1 MKRTILAT
9 TAAMLLT
16 ATGAFAQAGSNP
28 SAPQMNSTGT
38 GVTQPGITSTGT
50 AVDRPMASGAREVPV
65 PTGNQRGDNANA
77 LGGSNAA
84 TGTTGSNRAVEGRTS
99 GGG

>member
-1 MKRTILAT
+1 MKKTILTT
-9 TAAMLLT
+9 TAALLLT

-50 AVDRPMASGAREVPV
+50 AVDRPMASGTRMAPGAVGSE
-65 PTGNQRGDNANA
+65 TGDNASS

-84 TGTTGSNRAVEGRTS
+84 TGTTGSNRAVEGRT
-99 GGG
+99 GGGG